1 MFFSFA
7 HVFTA
12 LSALTYVGLGFAAP
26 IPVCSLGNR
35 TGGNNSS
42 SSSGNGS
49 GSISNSTSGSNGTTT
64 SSSGPHWVV
73 YSDSWVSGENGPP
86 DASDIVGYNV
96 FILSFLTAS
105 GAVDQ
110 AQEWAS
116 LDSTTR
122 STIKAAYKAAG
133 VSLMVSAFGSTE
145 TPTSSGTD
153 PTSAA
158 QTMAA
163 WVQQYDL
170 DGIDV
175 DYEDFDAFND
185 GSAIAWLETFT
196 TALRSALPAGQYI
209 ITHAPVAP
217 WFSGKSVYP
226 SGSYLDIDAKVGSM
240 IDWYNVQF
248 YNQGASEYTDCN
260 GLLTSSGGTFPGTSV
275 FEIAA
280 NNIDLNKLVIGKP
293 ASAADASNGFMDTAT
308 LASCVAQA
316 QSKGWNAGIMTW
328 EYPTADASWISA
340 VRATAFPVN

>member
-1 MFFSFA
+1 MLFSFA

-12 LSALTYVGLGFAAP
+12 LVALTHVGLGLAAP
-26 IPVCSLGNR
+26 VPVCSLGNR
-35 TGGNNSS
+35 TGGNNST
-42 SSSGNGS
+42 SSSGNA
-49 GSISNSTSGSNGTTT
+49 TGSNGTTT

-86 DASDIVGYNV
+86 AASDIEGYNV
-96 FILSFLTAS
+96 FIMSFLLAS
-105 GAVDQ
+105 GSVDQ
-110 AQEWAS
+110 AQEWET
-116 LDSTTR
+116 LDATTR

-133 VSLMVSAFGSTE
+133 VSLLVSAFGSTE

-153 PTSAA
+153 PTTAA
-158 QTMAA
+158 NTMAA
-163 WVQQYDL
+163 WVKQYDV

-196 TALRSALPAGQYI
+196 SALRAQLPAGQYI

-217 WFSGKSVYP
+217 WFSGTSVYP
-226 SGSYLDIDAKVGSM
+226 SGSYLDIDQKVGSS

-280 NNIDLNKLVIGKP
+280 AGIDLNKIVIGKP
-293 ASAADASNGFMDTAT
+293 ASAADASNGYMDTAT
-308 LASCVAQA
+308 LASCVSQA
-316 QSKGWNAGIMTW
+316 QGKGWNAGVMTW
-328 EYPTADASWISA
+328 EYPTGDSAWISA